1 MPTALRKR
9 ASLTLRRITNQAS
22 FHSSGNIFGGETPI
36 LPSFES
42 VVRRQVRLQRELF
55 VWRLL
60 FAVVAAGAMI
70 AAAAPQSTHDNP
82 AKLLYVQPISP
93 SATNKLALQ
102 KPTDYDFL

>member
-1 MPTALRKR
+1 
-9 ASLTLRRITNQAS
+9 
-22 FHSSGNIFGGETPI
+22 
-36 LPSFES
+36 
-42 VVRRQVRLQRELF
+42 LQRELF

-102 KPTDYDFL
+102 KPTDYDFLQLFHWWSKKRLPVMMEAELLLADKLSAARVMTGF

>member
-1 MPTALRKR
+1 
-9 ASLTLRRITNQAS
+9 
-22 FHSSGNIFGGETPI
+22 
-36 LPSFES
+36 
-42 VVRRQVRLQRELF
+42 LQRELF

-102 KPTDYDFL
+102 KLTDYDFLQLFHWWSKKKASGHDGGRAPSRRQAFSGTSDDRILIA